1 MGLIGPVGGHAAQAD
16 AVRLGRVG
24 HGPEGRRRVGDHAAN
39 AIAPAQL
46 LQLRHVGLGQAVVF
60 VHQHQGVGRVI
71 DGPGIIIG
79 GKVLVQVDLGDDLL
93 GARLRVGLG
102 IGEIAG
108 FPVQAAVV
116 QSQTGQQP
124 GVQPQGALPQPGPEL
139 LGLVTGIAQ
148 FGQGRQGGAI
158 ARGGVRLV
166 VQGGQPRHRR
176 HQGRLL
182 RFGGQGRRRQTQGQ
196 GHRPGQNTLG

>member
-1 MGLIGPVGGHAAQAD
+1 M
-16 AVRLGRVG
+16 
-24 HGPEGRRRVGDHAAN
+24 
-39 AIAPAQL
+39 
-46 LQLRHVGLGQAVVF
+46 VF

-176 HQGRLL
+176 PKAQSKDDLRKNHPRDCPAAAHPHQGEGDHRQHIGN
-182 RFGGQGRRRQTQGQ
+182 RFIGTGLHFQ
-196 GHRPGQNTLG
+196 